1 MIPAN
6 IKTFPGYKEVE
17 DLLPDGHLINYKQ
30 IWSVKYD
37 HYLDESGDLFNRLI
51 LELTQDQQAYDI
63 PIIRMIIEKPRNMI
77 LCPDI
82 EIIQLSID
90 DYRIDD
96 WEQGNFKIYG
106 AEMDSNWEIF
116 CEKIIFERGAQRP
129 DFMDK

>member
-1 MIPAN
+1 M
-6 IKTFPGYKEVE
+6 
-17 DLLPDGHLINYKQ
+17 LPDGHLINYKQ